1 MKYRYRFYKHYFC
14 HTFLRGMR
22 CRLFLC
28 NYMMFIILKML
39 IFFISIVNSLDPA
52 GKKFTLWKK
61 KAECFKKEK
70 KKKTFQRIT
79 NTLESSQNNKIKKTK
94 TDKNNIWEETPFPVA
109 VCLFYYFI
117 MNFYKEISYEVLRCE
132 LF

>member
-1 MKYRYRFYKHYFC
+1 
-14 HTFLRGMR
+14 
-22 CRLFLC
+22 
-28 NYMMFIILKML
+28 ML
-39 IFFISIVNSLDPA
+39 ILWTQLVKSLH
-52 GKKFTLWKK
+52 FEK

-70 KKKTFQRIT
+70 KKNVPKKYKHLRVLSKQ
-79 NTLESSQNNKIKKTK
+79 QNQKKKT

-117 MNFYKEISYEVLRCE
+117 MNFYKEISYKVLRCE

>member
-1 MKYRYRFYKHYFC
+1 MKYRYRFYKHYFR

-39 IFFISIVNSLDPA
+39 IFLYQLLILWTQLVKSLHFE
-52 GKKFTLWKK
+52 KKRRSALRRKR
-61 KAECFKKEK
+61 

-79 NTLESSQNNKIKKTK
+79 NTLGSSQNNKIKKIKKRTRITYGRK
-94 TDKNNIWEETPFPVA
+94 P
-109 VCLFYYFI
+109 LFQLLYACSTI
-117 MNFYKEISYEVLRCE
+117 L
-132 LF
+132 L

>member
-1 MKYRYRFYKHYFC
+1 MKYRYRFYKHYFR

-39 IFFISIVNSLDPA
+39 IFLYQLLILLTQLVKSLH
-52 GKKFTLWKK
+52 FEK

-70 KKKTFQRIT
+70 KKKNVPKNYKHLRVLSKQ
-79 NTLESSQNNKIKKTK
+79 QNQKKNQTGQ
-94 TDKNNIWEETPFPVA
+94 E
-109 VCLFYYFI
+109 
-117 MNFYKEISYEVLRCE
+117 
-132 LF
+132 

>member
-1 MKYRYRFYKHYFC
+1 MKYRYRFYKHYFR

-39 IFFISIVNSLDPA
+39 IFLYQLLILWTQLVKSLH
-52 GKKFTLWKK
+52 FEK

-70 KKKTFQRIT
+70 KKKNVPKNYKHLRVLSKQ
-79 NTLESSQNNKIKKTK
+79 QNQKKK

>member
-1 MKYRYRFYKHYFC
+1 MKYRYRFYKHYFR

-39 IFFISIVNSLDPA
+39 IFISIVNSLDPA

-61 KAECFKKEK
+61 RRSALRRKRK
-70 KKKTFQRIT
+70 KKFQRIT
-79 NTLESSQNNKIKKTK
+79 NTLGSSQNNKIKKK

-117 MNFYKEISYEVLRCE
+117 MNFYKEISYKVLRCE

>member
-1 MKYRYRFYKHYFC
+1 MKYRYRFYKHYFR

-39 IFFISIVNSLDPA
+39 IFLYQLLILWTQLVKSLH
-52 GKKFTLWKK
+52 FEK

-79 NTLESSQNNKIKKTK
+79 NTLGSSQNNKIKKNK